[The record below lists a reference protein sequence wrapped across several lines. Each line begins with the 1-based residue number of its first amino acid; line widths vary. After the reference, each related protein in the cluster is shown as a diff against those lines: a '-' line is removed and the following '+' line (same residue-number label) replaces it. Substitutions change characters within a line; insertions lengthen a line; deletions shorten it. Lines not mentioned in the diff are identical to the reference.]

1 MLHLQKF
8 ISEHKD
14 WKSLLQS
21 APYFIEIKEDEN
33 YILLKYNQVKSDFYN
48 PIVRECRGIILTAD
62 TFEAVCVPFFKFGNY
77 GEGYADKID
86 WSSARVQEKVD
97 GSLIK
102 VWHHNKK
109 WHISTNGMIDAS
121 KAMLSNDLEIFK
133 SFRDLFNRAC
143 MKYDFALCGSRDLN
157 PNYTYMFE
165 LVSPYNRVVVP
176 YKEIDIRHI
185 GTRDNTTLQ
194 ELEIDI
200 GIPKPKSYSLKS
212 LDDCIKACD
221 AMGYDEEG
229 YVVVDK
235 NWNRVKIKSPA
246 YVAVHHMANNGCI
259 NKERIVD
266 LIKTGEDGEFL
277 NYYPEY
283 TKDFENIKSAIK
295 KFVSDTDVAYYSD
308 LTTMEFNNRKEVA
321 LYIQEKLNYCP
332 PVFFAL
338 YDKKVDS
345 AKEWLYNQ
353 SSDKILKWIGDK

>member
-1 MLHLQKF
+1 MLYLQKF

-62 TFEAVCVPFFKFGNY
+62 TLEAVCVPFFKFGNY

-102 VWHHNKK
+102 VWHHNSD
-109 WHISTNGMIDAS
+109 WHVSTNGTINAIKAKLTDAS
-121 KAMLSNDLEIFK
+121 VYH
-133 SFRDLFNRAC
+133 SFAGLFYEAFG
-143 MKYDFALCGSRDLN
+143 KYNLRFGNLN

-176 YKEIDIRHI
+176 YKEIDIKHI
-185 GTRDNTTLQ
+185 GTRNNITLQ

-200 GIPKPKSYSLKS
+200 GIPKSKSYSLYT
-212 LDDCIKACD
+212 LDDCIKAC
-221 AMGYDEEG
+221 AEMSYDEEG

-246 YVAVHHMANNGCI
+246 YVAVHHMSNNGCI

-283 TKDFENIKSAIK
+283 TKDFENIKGLIECFIK
-295 KFVSDTDVAYYSD
+295 VVDGNYISFI
-308 LTTMEFNNRKEVA
+308 FNRNWFNRKELA
-321 LYIQEKLNYCP
+321 LFIQKHFEFCP

-338 YDKKVDS
+338 YDKKVDN

-353 SSDKILKWIGDK
+353 SSDKILKWIGDKQ